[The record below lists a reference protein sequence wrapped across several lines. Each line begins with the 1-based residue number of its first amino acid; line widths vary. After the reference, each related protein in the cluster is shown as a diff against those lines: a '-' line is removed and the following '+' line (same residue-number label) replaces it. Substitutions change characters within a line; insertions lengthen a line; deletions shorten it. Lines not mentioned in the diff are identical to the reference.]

1 MKFAL
6 LLMPLLFLSA
16 QRLPPLVGPLI
27 PDETGTVTGIVR
39 RADTG
44 RALAEA
50 QVFLTRD
57 RETAAQAVT
66 DVNGRFTIKASPG
79 DYVLSAQ
86 REGYFRPA
94 DENPGSARVSR
105 DVTVI
110 EGQEIGG
117 VIFEMI
123 PGATISGRVRGLTG
137 QMAALATVEALQAT
151 YTNGRR
157 ILRSVHAVQ
166 TDDLGEYRMFWI
178 PPGEYYVR
186 AQYRLSGADRT
197 ERYTRVFFPDT
208 LDEDVAPG
216 VVVAPGGEVSA
227 IDLRV
232 PILPDAGV
240 TLSGRVTTADALLA
254 DKVVTT
260 VYVVPRDRTVTVPA
274 DASDAY
280 RNEAADTSQGQ
291 FVIHGVPPGEYTLFP
306 VVKDSEGQS
315 YTARIS
321 VDVAEEKVENLSAAL
336 SPPVEVRG
344 RITVDGKAPP
354 EGSTIGRVFLTSIDG
369 LPESLLAASG
379 SAARVPADP
388 KTGEFVIPHVTAG
401 RYAVGFATA
410 LQPASAYVADI
421 RHAGNSVFDVGITI
435 GAEQP
440 EPLEVAVRTEGLS
453 LVGTVFDPPLLN
465 PISRATVV
473 LVPAAN
479 SRRKNFALYRT
490 TTSLRDGT
498 FSLYGIAPGEYK
510 VFAWESVTA
519 GAWENEDFLRRFED
533 RGTTVRLEA
542 NALLGPVA
550 PEPVRVKAIPR

>member
-1 MKFAL
+1 MKLAVL
-6 LLMPLLFLSA
+6 LLLLA
-16 QRLPPLVGPLI
+16 PQRLPPLVGPLI

-50 QVFLTRD
+50 QVFLTKD

-66 DVNGRFTIKASPG
+66 DLNGRFTIKASPG
-79 DYVLSAQ
+79 DYILSAQ
-86 REGYFRPA
+86 REGYFKPA
-94 DENPGSARVSR
+94 DETPFSTRVLR

-110 EGQEIGG
+110 EGQETGG
-117 VIFEMI
+117 VILEMI
-123 PGATISGRVRGLTG
+123 SGATISGRVRAMNG
-137 QMAALATVEALQAT
+137 QAAALATVEALQAT
-151 YTNGRR
+151 YANGRR
-157 ILRSVHAVQ
+157 ILRAVHSVQ
-166 TDDLGEYRMFWI
+166 TDDLGEYRLFWI

-197 ERYTRVFFPDT
+197 ERYTRVFYPDM
-208 LDEDVAPG
+208 LDEDAAPG
-216 VVVAPGGEVSA
+216 IAVNPGGEVSA

-232 PILPDAGV
+232 PILPAAGA
-240 TLSGRVTTADALLA
+240 TLSGRVTTEDALLA
-254 DKVVTT
+254 DKAVTT
-260 VYVVPRDRTVTVPA
+260 VYVVPRSRTVTVPA

-280 RNEAADTSQGQ
+280 PNDAADTSNGQ

-315 YTARIS
+315 HTARLS
-321 VDVAEEKVENLSAAL
+321 VDVTEEKIENLSAAL

-344 RITVDGKAPP
+344 RVTVDGNAPP
-354 EGSTIGRVFLTSIDG
+354 DGSPVGRVFLMSIDG
-369 LPESLLAASG
+369 LPGSLLGASG
-379 SAARVPADP
+379 SAARVPSDP

-401 RYAVGFATA
+401 RYVVGFANPLEPTG
-410 LQPASAYVADI
+410 AYVADI
-421 RHAGNSVFDVGITI
+421 RQAGKSVFDTGITV
-435 GAEQP
+435 GGEQP
-440 EPLEVAVRTEGLS
+440 ELLEIAVRREGLS
-453 LVGTVFDPPLLN
+453 LAGTVLDPPLLN
-465 PISRATVV
+465 PVARATVV
-473 LVPAAN
+473 LVPAVN

-498 FSLYGIAPGEYK
+498 FSLHGIAPGEYK
-510 VFAWESVTA
+510 VFAWETVPA

-550 PEPVRVKAIPR
+550 AEPVRIKVIPR